1 MVEQNFAIIIRV
13 KRIIILSGILLFL
26 AFIMPGFYAN
36 AALQD
41 EINARNRQIE
51 QLQQQI
57 DDYQRQIDE
66 NGQKAKTLSGEI
78 GSLNAQI
85 NKVLLEIKS
94 LGIAIDQTNLEA
106 NNTQSQI
113 DEAQKKLELHKVAL
127 AQYIRILN
135 RADQENLTQ
144 VLFKHATISSF
155 FDNIKNLQDTQNNL
169 RTTIIDIRD
178 LKSDLEVKKD
188 DLLDKKSDLEGLKNL
203 EQSEKRTLDQ
213 AKSQKDK
220 LLKDTKGQ
228 EIKFQQ
234 LVKQS
239 RQDIQ
244 RIKEQVFYLQQN
256 GVTVEEAIKF
266 GQLAAIRVDIRSA
279 FLIAILEVESGL
291 GRNVGT
297 GNWLT
302 DMYNCYVKLGKPTR
316 AEAEKA
322 AFLKITSSLGL
333 NPDTVKV
340 SREPNYGCG
349 GALGPA
355 QFLPTTWL
363 AYIERVAALTGH
375 NPPNPWNIED
385 AFMASAV
392 KLAAAGATAK
402 TRTAEM
408 GAARAYIGGSTKCSS
423 RICNYY
429 ANAVLNKAAVIEP
442 NL

>member
-1 MVEQNFAIIIRV
+1 MIA
-13 KRIIILSGILLFL
+13 ILLFSSIYL
-26 AFIMPGFYAN
+26 PTFSVSAN
-36 AALQD
+36 LQD
-41 EINARNRQIE
+41 EIDARNRQIE
-51 QLQQQI
+51 QLQKQI
-57 DDYQRQIDE
+57 DQYQLQIDQ

-78 GSLNAQI
+78 NSLNAQI
-85 NKVLLEIKS
+85 SKVLLEIKS

-106 NNTQSQI
+106 NSTQGQI
-113 DEAQKKLELHKVAL
+113 DDAQKKLDLHKIAL
-127 AQYIRILN
+127 GQYIRILN

-169 RTTIIDIRD
+169 RTTIISIRD
-178 LKSDLEVKKD
+178 LKSDLEIKKD
-188 DLLDKKSDLEGLKNL
+188 DLLDKKNDLERLKNL

-213 AKSQKDK
+213 AKNQKDK

-228 EIKFQQ
+228 ETKFQQ

-239 RQDIQ
+239 KQDIE

-266 GQLAAIRVDIRSA
+266 GQLAAIRAGIRPA

-291 GRNVGT
+291 GKNVGT
-297 GNWLT
+297 GNWFT
-302 DMYNCYVKLGKPTR
+302 DMYNCYLKLGKPTR

-322 AFLKITSSLGL
+322 AFLTIVGNLGL

-363 AYIERVAALTGH
+363 AYEERVRNLIGRQ
-375 NPPNPWNIED
+375 PNPWNIED

-402 TRTAEM
+402 TRSAEI
-408 GAARAYIGGSTKCSS
+408 GAAKAYIGGSTKCSS

-429 ANAVLNKAAVIEP
+429 SNAVLNKAAIIEQ

>member
-1 MVEQNFAIIIRV
+1 M
-13 KRIIILSGILLFL
+13 KRIIILIILLLVLVAIWPFL
-26 AFIMPGFYAN
+26 DASAD
-36 AALQD
+36 LQN
-41 EINARNRQIE
+41 EIDARNRQIE
-51 QLQQQI
+51 QLQKQI

-85 NKVLLEIKS
+85 NKVLLEIRS
-94 LGIAIDQTNLEA
+94 LGIAIDQTKLEA
-106 NNTQSQI
+106 NNTQDQI
-113 DEAQKKLELHKVAL
+113 EEAQKKLDLHKIAL

-135 RADQENLTQ
+135 QADQENLTQ
-144 VLFKHATISSF
+144 VLFKHATISNF
-155 FDNIKNLQDTQNNL
+155 FDNIKNLRDTQNNL
-169 RTTIIDIRD
+169 RTTIVSIRE
-178 LKSDLEVKKD
+178 LKSDLEQKKN
-188 DLLDKKSDLEGLKNL
+188 DLFEKKNDLERLKSL

-213 AKSQKDK
+213 AKNQKDK

-228 EIKFQQ
+228 ETKFQQ

-239 RQDIQ
+239 KQDIE

-266 GQLAAIRVDIRSA
+266 GQLAAIRLGIRPA

-316 AEAEKA
+316 AEAEKI
-322 AFLKITSSLGL
+322 AFLAIVSKLGL

-363 AYIERVAALTGH
+363 AYEERVALLTGH
-375 NPPNPWNIED
+375 QPPSPWNIED

-392 KLAAAGATAK
+392 KLATAGAIAK
-402 TRTAEM
+402 TRTAEI
-408 GAARAYIGGSTKCSS
+408 GAAKAYIGGKTTCSS

-429 ANAVLNKAAVIEP
+429 ANAVLNKAAIIEQS
-442 NL
+442 L

>member
-1 MVEQNFAIIIRV
+1 MKRV
-13 KRIIILSGILLFL
+13 IILVISLL
-26 AFIMPGFYAN
+26 AFAAIWPFFSTN
-36 AALQD
+36 AGLQD
-41 EINARNRQIE
+41 EIDARNRQIE
-51 QLQQQI
+51 QLQKQI

-66 NGQKAKTLSGEI
+66 NGQKARTLTGEI

-85 NKVLLEIKS
+85 NKVLLEIRS
-94 LGIAIDQTNLEA
+94 LGIAIDQTGLEV
-106 NNTQSQI
+106 NSTQGQI
-113 DEAQKKLELHKVAL
+113 EEATKKLDLHKIAL
-127 AQYIRILN
+127 AQYIRILD

-144 VLFKHATISSF
+144 VLFKHATISGF
-155 FDNIKNLQDTQNNL
+155 FDNLKNLQDTQNNL
-169 RTTIIDIRD
+169 RTTIISIRE
-178 LKSDLEVKKD
+178 LKSDLEQKKD
-188 DLLDKKSDLEGLKNL
+188 DLLDKKNDLERLKNL
-203 EQSEKRTLDQ
+203 EQSEKRILDQ
-213 AKSQKDK
+213 TKNQKDK

-228 EIKFQQ
+228 ETKFQQ

-239 RQDIQ
+239 TQDIQ
-244 RIKEQVFYLQQN
+244 RIKEQVFYLRQN

-266 GQLAAIRVDIRSA
+266 GQLAAIRIDIRPA

-291 GRNVGT
+291 GHNVGT

-302 DMYNCYVKLGKPTR
+302 DMYNCYVKLGKPSR
-316 AEAEKA
+316 AEAEKT
-322 AFLKITSSLGL
+322 AFLAIASKLGL

-363 AYIERVAALTGH
+363 AYEERVAQLIGRQ
-375 NPPNPWNIED
+375 PNPWNIED

-392 KLAAAGATAK
+392 KLANAGATAK
-402 TRTAEM
+402 TRTAEI
-408 GAARAYIGGSTKCSS
+408 GAAKAYIGGKTTCSS

-429 ANAVLNKAAVIEP
+429 ANAVLNKAAIIEQ